1 MNKKGEVLRD
11 VSNPKL
17 IDKLPFS
24 LSHWSSKKSALNLN
38 VYFYDLVIN
47 DQFFKD
53 SQNNKAAVLNY
64 LVANF

>member
-53 SQNNKAAVLNY
+53 
-64 LVANF
+64 F